1 MVLRIK
7 TSDFSSF
14 AGSAHGYDKNVELDK
29 YITAFRCNSY
39 FSRFEI
45 ESEYN
50 GLDISQI
57 AYIQD
62 RLPECKMRIKSKLDD
77 DGCGK
82 NGLFTLC
89 FSKIV
94 NEPEKILTPEAG

>member
-1 MVLRIK
+1 MTLRIK
-7 TSDFSSF
+7 TSDFSDF
-14 AGSAHGYDKNVELDK
+14 AGYAHGYDKNTELNN
-29 YITAFRCNSY
+29 YIYTFKTNSY

-45 ESEYN
+45 ESDYN

-62 RLPECKMRIKSKLDD
+62 NLPKCKMRIKSKLDD

-89 FSKIV
+89 FTKVID
-94 NEPEKILTPEAG
+94 EPEKNLSLENR

>member
-14 AGSAHGYDKNVELDK
+14 AGYAHGYDKNTELDK
-29 YITAFRCNSY
+29 YITTFKSNSY

-62 RLPECKMRIKSKLDD
+62 RLPECKLRIKSKLDD

-82 NGLFTLC
+82 NGVFTLC
-89 FSKIV
+89 FTKIDDKS
-94 NEPEKILTPEAG
+94 EKTLSLGDR